1 MVLANVRQQGIVK
14 VVRETGIRG
23 LYKGWTTTLYRDIIF
38 NLFFFTLREVFV
50 GEYRKRREEP
60 GAFTRVLLGI
70 PAGIIAA
77 TAGCPNDVIKTRMQ
91 GRPLGKLL

>member
-14 VVRETGIRG
+14 VVRKTGIRG
-23 LYKGWTTTLYRDIIF
+23 LYEAWTATLYRDIIF

-50 GEYRKRREEP
+50 REYRKRREEP
-60 GAFTRVLLGI
+60 DAPTRVLLGI

-77 TAGCPNDVIKTRMQ
+77 TAGCPHDVIKTKMQ
-91 GRPLGKLL
+91 GKPLGK